1 MTNNGLIDISGIQ
14 ILKNLTNVTLKDNN
28 INKMDNFDGLPNL
41 VFLDLNNNK
50 LRNIEKANLGL
61 LPLLRVLILD
71 NNYLKN
77 ANPFKKFSSLNF
89 LSLDNNKIT
98 EINKIEK
105 LVDLEFLKE
114 VSFLGNP
121 FIKMFSYRIQIIKR
135 IPSLIKLDG
144 YEVSNEE
151 KEYIQNEILGNQA
164 QNTNFNP
171 NQAANT
177 IHDYNYK
184 PIGNNDNGNIAPII
198 INNISSSTIN
208 NLNNRIM
215 NNNMTTQDK
224 NPKVIIQLQTI
235 TINI

>member
-71 NNYLKN
+71 NNYIKN

-89 LSLDNNKIT
+89 LSFDNNKIA

-121 FIKMFSYRIQIIKR
+121 FIKMFCYRIQIIKR

-144 YEVSNEE
+144 FEVSNDE
-151 KEYIQNEILGNQA
+151 KEYIQNEILGNQG
-164 QNTNFNP
+164 QNINFNP
-171 NQAANT
+171 NQAVNT
-177 IHDYNYK
+177 MQEYK
-184 PIGNNDNGNIAPII
+184 PIGNNDVANIAPII
-198 INNISSSTIN
+198 INNISSSIIN

-215 NNNMTTQDK
+215 NNNMLTQDK